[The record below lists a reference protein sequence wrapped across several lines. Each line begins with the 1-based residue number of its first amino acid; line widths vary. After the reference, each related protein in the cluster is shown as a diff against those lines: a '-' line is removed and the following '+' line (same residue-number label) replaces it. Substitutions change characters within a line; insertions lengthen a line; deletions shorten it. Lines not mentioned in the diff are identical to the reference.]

1 MIMNTLFNDVEKLLP
16 QKNKMVLLSRILACH
31 KNEKE
36 LISEVLIS
44 RDSMFFDEK
53 KQYVPVWVG
62 IEYMAQS
69 IAAFSYLVNCGTE
82 AETEPK
88 IGFLLG
94 TRKYDCSVFGFKLN
108 QVLQINVKQLYYDNN
123 LAAFECSI
131 KDKEQLLAKAQV
143 NAFSPDSV
151 TEFLKKYQ

>member
-1 MIMNTLFNDVEKLLP
+1 MNTLFNDVEKLLP

-108 QVLQINVKQLYYDNN
+108 QVLQ
-123 LAAFECSI
+123 
-131 KDKEQLLAKAQV
+131 
-143 NAFSPDSV
+143 
-151 TEFLKKYQ
+151 